1 MIFLNSLMTLFIGTG
16 YTGNNPKRKEIHV
29 MSQKDRKKWLAALAI
44 VLVLVVLCIAL
55 WQTGLLDRLKNVEQ
69 LQAYLASHTP
79 WSQLIFFGLQLC
91 SVIIAPIPSNIIA
104 AAGGAAF
111 GVWPGFPIT
120 LLAVVLGS
128 CTTFTLART
137 LGKNFADRVIRQK
150 LSPKYLDL
158 LERKRDTFL
167 ALTFFFP
174 LFPDDLLCIMA
185 GLTDISFRRFFI
197 IALLTR
203 PWGLLVASIFGSSL
217 FSFSPKAIPL
227 LIIGAALFIVGM
239 IYGDRIEQLIL
250 NYIAKRKKS

>member
-1 MIFLNSLMTLFIGTG
+1 
-16 YTGNNPKRKEIHV
+16 

-44 VLVLVVLCIAL
+44 VLVLVALCIAL
-55 WQTGLLDRLKNVEQ
+55 WQTGLLERLKNVEQ

-111 GVWPGFPIT
+111 GVWPGFLIT
-120 LLAVVLGS
+120 LVAVLVGS

-137 LGKNFADRVIRQK
+137 LCKNFADRVIRPK

-185 GLTDISFRRFFI
+185 GLTEIPFRRFFI
-197 IALLTR
+197 IVLLTR
-203 PWGLLVASIFGSSL
+203 PWGLLAANIFGSSL

-227 LIIGAALFIVGM
+227 LVIGAALFIVGM

-250 NYIAKRKKS
+250 NYIAKRKNS

>member
-1 MIFLNSLMTLFIGTG
+1 
-16 YTGNNPKRKEIHV
+16 

-44 VLVLVVLCIAL
+44 VLVLVALCIAL
-55 WQTGLLDRLKNVEQ
+55 WQTGLLERLKNVEQ

-91 SVIIAPIPSNIIA
+91 SVIIAPIPSTIIA

-120 LLAVVLGS
+120 LVAVVLGS

-137 LGKNFADRVIRQK
+137 LCKNFADRVIRPK
-150 LSPKYLDL
+150 LSPKYLEL
-158 LERKRDTFL
+158 LDRKRDTFL

-197 IALLTR
+197 IALFTR
-203 PWGLLVASIFGSSL
+203 PWGLLAASVFGSSL

-227 LIIGAALFIVGM
+227 LVIGAALFIVGM

-250 NYIAKRKKS
+250 NYIAKRKNS

>member
-1 MIFLNSLMTLFIGTG
+1 M
-16 YTGNNPKRKEIHV
+16 
-29 MSQKDRKKWLAALAI
+29 AL
-44 VLVLVVLCIAL
+44 
-55 WQTGLLDRLKNVEQ
+55 RL
-69 LQAYLASHTP
+69 
-79 WSQLIFFGLQLC
+79 
-91 SVIIAPIPSNIIA
+91 
-104 AAGGAAF
+104 
-111 GVWPGFPIT
+111 
-120 LLAVVLGS
+120 
-128 CTTFTLART
+128 
-137 LGKNFADRVIRQK
+137 NFADRVIRQK